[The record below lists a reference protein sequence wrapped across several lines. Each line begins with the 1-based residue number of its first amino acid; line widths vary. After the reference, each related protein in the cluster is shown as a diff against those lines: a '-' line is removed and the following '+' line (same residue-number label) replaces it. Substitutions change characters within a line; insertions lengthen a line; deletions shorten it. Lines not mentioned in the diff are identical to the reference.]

1 MPDTPDDADDPLAA
15 ILAATEA
22 ARPTVTTTGGSQDR
36 ALAKVEAMI
45 ALMQAAITNHPRFV
59 ALEAAWRS
67 LHRLVEADGDD
78 APVVIKLL
86 PLTKR
91 EMTRDIRAVQDPAD
105 SDLAALL
112 WEEGLGAGEPFGL
125 LLMDADFDASPED
138 VLALRGLA
146 AAGAGGFVPVLAH
159 IAPMLLDLDGWP
171 DLPARRDPSRLFEGP
186 RHVAWRALRD
196 SEEARFLC
204 LAGPRVLA
212 RGGQGAPRWTGAGWV
227 LAARAAAAFRR
238 DGWAA
243 GIEGREHGTES
254 GLPPAGSI
262 PTECD
267 PADGQEIAF
276 ATAGLTLLI
285 PRGADRAAVL
295 LAPSLHKSPRF
306 HAPAATADAALAARL
321 PWVLGTGRILQAL
334 ALRGTRELHRG
345 HGAAAA
351 TRALNAWLHGLCGED
366 GPLAEGSAELPEA
379 KGHPGVHLLSAK
391 LRVRLPQGT
400 ASAAH
405 RVMLN
410 LP

>member
-1 MPDTPDDADDPLAA
+1 MPDTPEDAEDPLAMV
-15 ILAATEA
+15 LAATEA
-22 ARPTVTTTGGSQDR
+22 AGIAATAAGAEDR

-45 ALMQAAITNHPRFV
+45 ALMQAAIRNHPRFV

-67 LHRLVEADGDD
+67 LHRLVATPDD
-78 APVVIKLL
+78 APVVVKVM
-86 PLTKR
+86 PLTKA
-91 EMTRDIRAVQDPAD
+91 EVARDLRAVQDPAD
-105 SDLAALL
+105 SEIAALL
-112 WEEGLGAGEPFGL
+112 WDEGLGAGEPFGL
-125 LLMDADFDASPED
+125 LLMDDAFDAGPED

-146 AAGAGGFVPVLAH
+146 AAGAGAFVPVVAN
-159 IAPMLLDLDGWP
+159 IAPMLLDLEGWAE
-171 DLPARRDPSRLFEGP
+171 LPGRRDPVRSLDGA
-186 RHVAWRALRD
+186 RHLAWRALRD

-212 RGGQGAPRWTGAGWV
+212 CGGQGALRWTGGGWV

-243 GIEGREHGTES
+243 GIEGRDDGTES
-254 GLPPAGSI
+254 GLPPAGGI

-267 PADGQEIAF
+267 PAEGQEVML
-276 ATAGLTLLI
+276 ATAGLTLLV
-285 PRGADRAAVL
+285 PRGPDRAAVL
-295 LAPSLHKSPRF
+295 LAPSLHKPPRF

-321 PWVLGTGRILQAL
+321 PWVLGMGRFLQAL
-334 ALRGTRELHRG
+334 ALRGARELHRG

-351 TRALNAWLHGLCGED
+351 TRALNVWLQTYCGED
-366 GPLAEGSAELPEA
+366 GPLAEASAELPEA
-379 KGHPGVHLLSAK
+379 KGHPGVHLLSAR
-391 LRVRLPQGT
+391 LRPRLPQGT